1 MSSGNEFEVGENST
15 ANFTFQE
22 AGRAKVG
29 TPIMMI
35 EGAFPCKV
43 TQLKTAKPGKHGSA
57 KAMIMAKD
65 IFTEKL
71 YEETFGT
78 SDNVPAPIIKK

>member
-43 TQLKTAKPGKHGSA
+43 T
-57 KAMIMAKD
+57 
-65 IFTEKL
+65 
-71 YEETFGT
+71 
-78 SDNVPAPIIKK
+78 